1 LGVAGGV
8 ASRAVD
14 GREER
19 RWPMATYVTL
29 ANFTD
34 QGIRTYADTPK
45 RAKAFT
51 DLVEQTGGTVR
62 ELVWTMGVYDVVAI
76 IEAPDDETATAV
88 ALKVSSLGNV
98 RTTTLR
104 AFDIE
109 EVEGI
114 IKRAG

>member
-76 IEAPDDETATAV
+76 IEAPDDETATAA

-104 AFDIE
+104 AFDME
-109 EVEGI
+109 EVEEI